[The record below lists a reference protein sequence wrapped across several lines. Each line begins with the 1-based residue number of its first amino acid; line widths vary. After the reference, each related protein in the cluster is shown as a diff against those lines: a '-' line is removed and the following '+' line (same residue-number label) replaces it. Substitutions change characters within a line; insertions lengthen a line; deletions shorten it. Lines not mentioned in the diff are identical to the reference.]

1 MLERLHN
8 IDWSSLTHAYGSAG
22 DVPGLLRALA
32 ADDRQARKDAYWEL
46 YGNIFHQGTRYP
58 ATAPAVPFLL
68 ELLADPH
75 TPDRHELLLLLTHL
89 VTGQFS
95 VAADPVMYAG
105 EPDDGHGLAR
115 GDGDD
120 EAAILRDIYRAA
132 EAGLP
137 LYLELVRHA
146 DTASLRA
153 AASFLLACLWTRA
166 ADIVPVLRARLGDEP
181 NVPARASL
189 AFALGRLQ
197 GQGSPDPALLALHTD
212 DPAPLVRLIAAVGLV
227 RAAAGDAPDAAV
239 ATLIA
244 AVHDPDSVPGYD
256 DLPCGERDLPGDIG
270 YVLRSLPP
278 ALGRRALPALCAA
291 LARAED
297 FGTMGLVEALLAFT
311 FGEPDPGAGDDGP
324 TDADPDADPDSED
337 MSEQSAPPT
346 LDPARL
352 TPEQRQALTAMATS
366 HELWTIGNLFFVLR
380 SYGIPTQRAELA
392 ALLGLPVVR
401 DEAAELAAQA
411 RFHRVHM
418 HNPGEA
424 AALLRRA
431 AELAPHDPGVWQQL
445 AASLHA
451 SDDNLEALAAVD
463 RALALD
469 PDHAPAHFTRGLVV
483 VHTDPG
489 AAAAAFAR
497 AAELGHQPLQATTN
511 RATCLAMIGRRDE
524 ALQILEHL
532 TRAHP
537 EFAEGWYSLGL
548 AHVKLGHHPAAITA
562 LGRAVGLDPDHANAH
577 YARACAHALHGEANL
592 ALADVARAVAIEPG
606 LRAAIRD
613 DADFDALADHPEFQ
627 RLTAAE
633 PTRGPGLIQRN

>member
-8 IDWSSLTHAYGSAG
+8 IDWSSLTHAYGSAA

-58 ATAPAVPFLL
+58 ASAPAVPFLL
-68 ELLADPH
+68 ELLADPS
-75 TPDRHELLLLLTHL
+75 TPDRHELLHLLTHL

-105 EPDDGHGLAR
+105 EPDDNLHPTSI
-115 GDGDD
+115 DGDD
-120 EAAILRDIYRAA
+120 DAAILRDIYRAA

-137 LYLELVRHA
+137 LYLDLVQHA
-146 DTASLRA
+146 DTAHLRA
-153 AASFLLACLWTRA
+153 AASFILACMWTRA
-166 ADIVPVLRARLGDEP
+166 ATIVPILRSQLAREQSA
-181 NVPARASL
+181 PARASL

-197 GQGSPDPALLALHTD
+197 GADGPDAALETLHNH
-212 DPAPLVRLIAAVGLV
+212 DPAPLVRLLAAVGLV
-227 RAAAGDAPDAAV
+227 RAAGDAHDAAV

-291 LARAED
+291 LGRAED
-297 FGTMGLVEALLAFT
+297 FGTMGIVEALLAFT
-311 FGEPDPGAGDDGP
+311 FGEPSPEPHEDDP
-324 TDADPDADPDSED
+324 ED
-337 MSEQSAPPT
+337 MSEQPASFT
-346 LDPARL
+346 LDPAAL
-352 TPEQRQALTAMATS
+352 SSEQRMALTAMATS

-380 SYGIPTQRAELA
+380 SYGIPTQRNELA
-392 ALLGLPVVR
+392 ALLGLPIVR

-431 AELAPHDPGVWQQL
+431 TELAPQDPNVWHQL
-445 AASLHA
+445 AQALHA
-451 SDDNLEALAAVD
+451 DDDNVAALDAVD
-463 RALALD
+463 HALSLD
-469 PDHAPAHFTRGLVV
+469 HDHAPAHFTRGLVV

-489 AAAAAFAR
+489 VAAAAFAR

-524 ALQILEHL
+524 ALQILADL
-532 TRAHP
+532 TAAHP

-548 AHVKLGHHPAAITA
+548 ALVKLGHQPAAIVA

-577 YARACAHALHGEANL
+577 YARACAHALQGQASH
-592 ALADVARAVAIEPG
+592 ALADVARAIAIEPS

-613 DADFDALADHPEFQ
+613 DADFDTLADHPEFQ
-627 RLTAAE
+627 RIVATE
-633 PTRGPGLIQRN
+633 PALGPGPSQRN

>member
-1 MLERLHN
+1 MA
-8 IDWSSLTHAYGSAG
+8 SPVAG
-22 DVPGLLRALA
+22 HSP
-32 ADDRQARKDAYWEL
+32 
-46 YGNIFHQGTRYP
+46 P
-58 ATAPAVPFLL
+58 PFF
-68 ELLADPH
+68 
-75 TPDRHELLLLLTHL
+75 R
-89 VTGQFS
+89 
-95 VAADPVMYAG
+95 
-105 EPDDGHGLAR
+105 R
-115 GDGDD
+115 G
-120 EAAILRDIYRAA
+120 
-132 EAGLP
+132 
-137 LYLELVRHA
+137 
-146 DTASLRA
+146 
-153 AASFLLACLWTRA
+153 
-166 ADIVPVLRARLGDEP
+166 
-181 NVPARASL
+181 
-189 AFALGRLQ
+189 
-197 GQGSPDPALLALHTD
+197 
-212 DPAPLVRLIAAVGLV
+212 PAPLVRLIAAVGLV
-227 RAAAGDAPDAAV
+227 RNAARDVPDAAV

-270 YVLRSLPP
+270 YVLRSLPR
-278 ALGRRALPALCAA
+278 ALGQRAVPALCAA

-297 FGTMGLVEALLAFT
+297 FGTMGVVEALLAFT
-311 FGEPDPGAGDDGP
+311 FGEPDPGASDDGP

-469 PDHAPAHFTRGLVV
+469 PDHAPAHFTRGLVI

-489 AAAAAFAR
+489 AAANALYRALEADPQSAASAWALDALARRHAGDPAWPTTAWRERASEAILGMAADPLLRAEAALRLANSR
-497 AAELGHQPLQATTN
+497 AAQQDGPDGELSDASEAAAVESLC
-511 RATCLAMIGRRDE
+511 RALDERRSIEGTHGDPSVVLAAAR
-524 ALQILEHL
+524 
-532 TRAHP
+532 
-537 EFAEGWYSLGL
+537 L
-548 AHVKLGHHPAAITA
+548 ADR
-562 LGRAVGLDPDHANAH
+562 LGRI
-577 YARACAHALHGEANL
+577 AHAMLVLEL
-592 ALADVARAVAIEPG
+592 ALARGALILVDRHGARAYHGAGEAAGQHRLHGAVAQADGRGALRHRGGLAGPDPG
-606 LRAAIRD
+606 GPAALRDPRCVGHGGVD
-613 DADFDALADHPEFQ
+613 
-627 RLTAAE
+627 
-633 PTRGPGLIQRN
+633 

>member
-8 IDWSSLTHAYGSAG
+8 IDWSSLTHAYGAAT

-32 ADDRQARKDAYWEL
+32 ADDHQARKDAYWEL

-105 EPDDGHGLAR
+105 EPDDGLSLAAR
-115 GDGDD
+115 DGDD
-120 EAAILRDIYRAA
+120 DATILRDIYRAA

-137 LYLELVRHA
+137 LYLGLVQHA
-146 DTASLRA
+146 DTAHLRA

-166 ADIVPVLRARLGDEP
+166 AVTVPLLRAQLARETST
-181 NVPARASL
+181 PARASL

-197 GQGSPDPALLALHTD
+197 GAGGPDPALLQLHAH

-227 RAAAGDAPDAAV
+227 RAADGEAQAAAV

-278 ALGRRALPALCAA
+278 ALGLRALPALCAA
-291 LARAED
+291 LERAED

-311 FGEPDPGAGDDGP
+311 FGEPGPEPGPELGSEDDL
-324 TDADPDADPDSED
+324 ED
-337 MSEQSAPPT
+337 MSEQTATPT
-346 LDPARL
+346 LDPQLL
-352 TPEQRQALTAMATS
+352 TPEQRQALTAMATT

-424 AALLRRA
+424 VGLLRRA
-431 AELAPHDPGVWQQL
+431 AELAPNDAGVWQQL
-445 AASLHA
+445 AQALHA
-451 SDDNLEALAAVD
+451 GDDNPEALIALD

-469 PDHAPAHFTRGLVV
+469 PLLPAAHFTRGLVV
-483 VHTDPG
+483 VHTEP
-489 AAAAAFAR
+489 AEAAAAFAR
-497 AAELGHQPLQATTN
+497 AAELGHQPLQAITN

-524 ALQILEHL
+524 ALGLLEQL
-532 TRAHP
+532 TANHP
-537 EFAEGWYSLGL
+537 DFAEGWYSLGL
-548 AHVKLGHHPAAITA
+548 ALVKLGRHADSIAALT
-562 LGRAVGLDPDHANAH
+562 RAIAIDPDHANAH
-577 YARACAHALHGEANL
+577 YARACAHALQSEPTPAI
-592 ALADVARAVAIEPG
+592 ADVARAVAIDPV

-613 DADFDALADHPEFQ
+613 DADFEALADDPEFQ

-633 PTRGPGLIQRN
+633 PAPGPGPTQRN

>member
-8 IDWSSLTHAYGSAG
+8 IDWSSLTHAYGSAA

-105 EPDDGHGLAR
+105 ESDD
-115 GDGDD
+115 DDPGDD
-120 EAAILRDIYRAA
+120 DEPAILRDIYRAA

-137 LYLELVRHA
+137 LYLDLVQHA
-146 DTASLRA
+146 DTANLRA

-166 ADIVPVLRARLGDEP
+166 ATIVPILRARLPHEP
-181 NVPARASL
+181 SAPARASL

-197 GQGSPDPALLALHTD
+197 GQGGHEPALRGLHD
-212 DPAPLVRLIAAVGLV
+212 HDPAPLVRLIAAVGLV
-227 RAAAGDAPDAAV
+227 RNAARDVPDAAV

-270 YVLRSLPP
+270 YVLRSLPR
-278 ALGRRALPALCAA
+278 ALGQRAVPALCAA

-311 FGEPDPGAGDDGP
+311 FGEPPPATSEDDP
-324 TDADPDADPDSED
+324 ED
-337 MSEQSAPPT
+337 MSEQPAQTT
-346 LDPARL
+346 LDPTRL
-352 TPEQRQALTAMATS
+352 TPEQRQALTAMATT

-392 ALLGLPVVR
+392 ALLGLPLVR
-401 DEAAELAAQA
+401 DEAAELAAEA

-424 AALLRRA
+424 VGLLRRA
-431 AELAPHDPGVWQQL
+431 AELAPHDANLWQQL
-445 AASLHA
+445 AQALHA
-451 SDDNLEALAAVD
+451 ADDNSEALTAVN
-463 RALALD
+463 RALDLD
-469 PDHAPAHFTRGLVV
+469 PDHGPAHFTHGLVA
-483 VHTDPG
+483 VHTDPL
-489 AAAAAFAR
+489 AAAFGFRR

-511 RATCLAMIGRRDE
+511 RATCLAMIGRREE
-524 ALQILEHL
+524 ALQILERL
-532 TRAHP
+532 TGDHP

-548 AHVKLGHHPAAITA
+548 ARVKLGHHSAAIVA
-562 LGRAVGLDPDHANAH
+562 LGRAITLDPDHANAH
-577 YARACAHALHGEANL
+577 YARACAHALQAEPNHAASL
-592 ALADVARAVAIEPG
+592 ALADIARAVAIEPG

-633 PTRGPGLIQRN
+633 PASGPGSAIRN